1 MGVERTFEPY
11 VVQSTTN
18 IGGIP
23 EITFASTSSISVKI
37 SKTNMTTEPVNY
49 SVTYYKMDES
59 NNIVPGTSQT
69 VLKTENPFTIENLS
83 TNTSYGIS
91 VKAGNGTSFGN
102 SVYRSF
108 ATPIEYNVAGYKGM
122 VVDPTKAA
130 AAKSFLRMSNNSS
143 NPKEFSVAYRTFSA
157 ITLPTTT
164 YSYAG
169 LPSYILEQMNSY
181 STKHYAFGTKMFL
194 ESIIDRTK
202 QSAGFG
208 FFVDGQGNDGYY
220 ILIDS
225 TETAGA
231 VNKKEVRICKVK
243 GGDIRVLNDT
253 QKNTVSSLNGV
264 YGGRSYD
271 VDVKVKVQLSS
282 VKISVYINGFLITAT
297 DSSGLYEDENGKSTV
312 NQILKPTNTIALVCK
327 YGEAIFDYVYGTD
340 IDETAYNDSEFVKN
354 MYRGSFSNDYL
365 NLGFGDIIYN
375 NSVEED
381 NAAKPVGLDEFGT
394 SVREIRKVDL
404 RYKSAPA
411 YPIKFSTG
419 LNTSVKI
426 LGSKLSNFGG
436 ETYVLNNSSALTPL
450 NDEQSATFY
459 LYGDTIAPSGTM
471 EYNSDILSDYINQEP
486 VVFQSSWLQNLSDVE
501 ALGAWI
507 KNNIVNKGK
516 LINLSVFGNPFIA
529 VGDIVSVKYS
539 YQGLDGTQKFIVT
552 NVRHT
557 FSDGLDTEITCRSL

>member
-1 MGVERTFEPY
+1 MGAYREYEYYIP
-11 VVQSTTN
+11 QSTTN
-18 IGGIP
+18 IGAIP
-23 EITFASTSSISVKI
+23 EITFDSTSSISVKI
-37 SKTNMTTEPVNY
+37 SKTNMTVEPTSY
-49 SVTYYKMDES
+49 SVTYYKIDS
-59 NNIVPGTSQT
+59 VGAIVSGTSQT
-69 VLKTENPFTIENLS
+69 VTKTENPFTISGLS
-83 TNTSYGIS
+83 TNQSYGIS
-91 VKAGNGTSFGN
+91 VKASNGSTFGN

-108 ATPIEYNVAGYKGM
+108 ATPIEYNVAGYKGT
-122 VVDPTKAA
+122 VVDANKAA
-130 AAKSFLRMSNNSS
+130 AAKSFLRMSNSS
-143 NPKEFSVAYRTFSA
+143 TSPKEYSVAYRTFSA

-164 YSYAG
+164 LSYAG
-169 LPSYILEQMNSY
+169 LPSYIQESINSY
-181 STKHYAFGTKMFL
+181 STSYYAFGTKMFL

-253 QKNTVSSLNGV
+253 QKNTVTSLNGV

-271 VDVKVKVQLSS
+271 IDVKVKVNLSS
-282 VKISVYINGFLITAT
+282 VKINVYINGFLITAT
-297 DSSGLYEDENGKSTV
+297 DSSGVYEDENGKSSV
-312 NQILKPTNTIALVCK
+312 NQILKPTKTIAIVCK

-340 IDETAYNDSEFVKN
+340 ILQKSYDDSQFVSN

-365 NLGFGDIIYN
+365 NTGFGDIVYN
-375 NSVEED
+375 NSIEED
-381 NAAKPVGLDEFGT
+381 NQLKPVGLDEFGT
-394 SVREIRKVDL
+394 SVREIRKVSL
-404 RYKSAPA
+404 RYNSAPA

-419 LNTSVKI
+419 LNTSVKL

-436 ETYVLNNSSALTPL
+436 EAYVLNNSAALTPL
-450 NDEQSATFY
+450 NDEKSATFY
-459 LYGDTIAPSGTM
+459 LYGDTIAPSGTL

-486 VVFQSSWLQNLSDVE
+486 VVFESSWLQNLSDVE